1 MIYGRRAVAL
11 FVRRHHSRIGRVVPF
26 FRRRSLDLSLHHPSP
41 PLSCSAKPG
50 PAGRRQKKAFGQG
63 GGADGTAGGNAS
75 TGDGVILD
83 DCRGRDTCARD
94 GILRTV
100 AAADL
105 REIRSAVSR
114 GKAHT
119 VRVHFTFRSHTFAA
133 ALLSSTSICVIEY
146 APSDCFY

>member
-1 MIYGRRAVAL
+1 MGAEPSPFWCVATIRESL
-11 FVRRHHSRIGRVVPF
+11 ASSHSFVADHLI
-26 FRRRSLDLSLHHPSP
+26 SLSTTPPP
-41 PLSCSAKPG
+41 PLSRSAKPG

-133 ALLSSTSICVIEY
+133 ALLLSTFICVIEC